1 MNTQEHKN
9 TLRTSI
15 YTDEETLTRCRVLFG
30 EAGVTSFSQFVKKAI
45 DCYIERLVAENHS
58 AFLAKEIRQAVRN
71 ELRPITA
78 RLSKGLYRYAVLLD
92 MLCQIIAYKDTDWNS
107 DDLHDAAI
115 TIDYAATSI
124 TFTIDKWSRTLQF
137 ETVI

>member
-1 MNTQEHKN
+1 M
-9 TLRTSI
+9 
-15 YTDEETLTRCRVLFG
+15 
-30 EAGVTSFSQFVKKAI
+30 
-45 DCYIERLVAENHS
+45 
-58 AFLAKEIRQAVRN
+58 
-71 ELRPITA
+71 
-78 RLSKGLYRYAVLLD
+78 LD
-92 MLCQIIAYKDTDWNS
+92 MISEDGGVRSFAIGNYLAESGYDWNS